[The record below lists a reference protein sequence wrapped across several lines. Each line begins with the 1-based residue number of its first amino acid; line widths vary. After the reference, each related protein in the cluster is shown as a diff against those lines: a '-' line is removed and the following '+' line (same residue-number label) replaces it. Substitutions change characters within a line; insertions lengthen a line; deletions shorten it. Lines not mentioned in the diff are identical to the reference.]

1 MIVFKPLTIMA
12 VKPTPPAPVWPPVGN
27 YALCARL
34 YTDSNLDHITV
45 NTVSWNYGS
54 GSSPTY
60 ADSNCTQELI
70 NLSAWDDST
79 PNTILPTIGQSQYG
93 TYVDIFTNNNSMTQ
107 TYFCVLLAN
116 DYVQTVEDNSWRI
129 TRVEVYK
136 VGDVTLYKDNSTPWT
151 PYKGQWFRDTDNW
164 IIL

>member
-12 VKPTPPAPVWPPVGN
+12 VKPTPPAPIWPPVGT

-45 NTVSWNYGS
+45 NTISWAYDW
-54 GSSPTY
+54 GSSTTY
-60 ADSNCTQELI
+60 ADSNCTQELTD
-70 NLSAWDDST
+70 LSAWDDST

-93 TYVDIFTNNNSMTQ
+93 TYVDIFTDNNSMTQ
-107 TYFCVLLAN
+107 INFCAILAN
-116 DYVQTVEDNSWRI
+116 DNVQQVIDNSWRI

-136 VGDVTLYKDNSTPWT
+136 VGDVTVYKNNPIPS
-151 PYKGQWFRDTDNW
+151 KGQWFRGASGWNV
-164 IIL
+164 L